1 MLYGREKN
9 GFWSFRDFEDPRS
22 MSHLPSGSLFV
33 QIADQTGLALWCLP
47 GHKGPGSDAFSLGR

>member
-1 MLYGREKN
+1 MLYGRGKKN
-9 GFWSFRDFEDPRS
+9 GFCNFRDFEDPHS

-47 GHKGPGSDAFSLGR
+47 GHKGPVNAL